1 MPSMH
6 LNLHSKYLCVDTD
19 VNIILPGM
27 PGGADPK
34 AFYASG
40 KKYKVAWLLHG
51 AFGGCSDWLRMTN
64 IERYCIERD
73 LIAVMP
79 TGLNSGYSNI
89 DFGMSK
95 YSMFDFLTEELMPLV
110 QGWLPA
116 SAKREDNFM
125 CGLSMGGDGSLK
137 YAVNHP
143 DKFAGCAVL
152 SMAPVPV
159 YEPDGTITQRVQ
171 TKIKRLGGLDEY
183 LASYENVWG
192 KLEQIP
198 VGELPR
204 LYVACGKKDK
214 DVYPRFL
221 KFREYIE
228 SLGHEAL
235 FEEFPQYGHEWGL
248 WDESI
253 QRAFDYFGIEKTAR

>member
-1 MPSMH
+1 MPLIH
-6 LNLHSKYLCVDTD
+6 LNFQSKCLGVETD
-19 VNIILPGM
+19 VNIILPAM
-27 PGGADPK
+27 PNGADPEE
-34 AFYASG
+34 FYRSG

-51 AFGGCSDWLRMTN
+51 GFGGYGDWLRLTN

-79 TGLNSGYSNI
+79 NGLNSGFSNI

-95 YSMFDFLTEELMPLV
+95 YSMFDFLTGELMPLV

-116 SAKREDNFM
+116 SDRREDNFM

-137 YAVNHP
+137 YAVNNP
-143 DKFAGCAVL
+143 ERFAGCAVL

-159 YEPDGTITQRVQ
+159 YEPDGTITPRVQ

-198 VGELPR
+198 VGKLPK

-214 DVYPRFL
+214 DVCPRFL
-221 KFREYIE
+221 RFKEYIE
-228 SLGHEAL
+228 KLGHEAL
-235 FEEFPQYGHEWGL
+235 FEEFEQYGHEWPL

-253 QRAFDYFGIEKTAR
+253 QRAFDYFGIEKTSR